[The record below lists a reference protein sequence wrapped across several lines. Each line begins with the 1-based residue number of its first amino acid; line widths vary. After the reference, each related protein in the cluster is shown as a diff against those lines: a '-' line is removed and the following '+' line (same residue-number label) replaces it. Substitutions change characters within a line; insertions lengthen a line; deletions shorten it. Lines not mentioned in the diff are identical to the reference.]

1 MFTARGFP
9 QGVWSGILAFEETIE
24 AGRLQLQR
32 VDDAKTDPK
41 TTVRAARDEPLH
53 TMNCGTRSIVRAAFD
68 GCGMIKLV
76 TFLKRKPPLT
86 RPGFAER
93 WLTIHAP
100 MAAVFP
106 GLRGYMLSFPVAAE
120 AEEPSADGVAQLWF
134 DSEEAAQESY
144 ATDIGRSGSKDASGN
159 LTRREHL
166 FASERWISAP
176 ASLGN
181 LPYKLLVAGKRLSG
195 VERSDFASRWEEAG
209 ESRIAPLVEGRAL
222 RVCVDR
228 RGKMLNSGTSGAL
241 GLVDGEPV
249 HDGLIEIWCEGP
261 TDLTRLAEK
270 TSAIERALEGVATGL
285 EILAMRENVIVK
297 PPAPAYGTEN

>member
-1 MFTARGFP
+1 MNCYARG
-9 QGVWSGILAFEETIE
+9 AF
-24 AGRLQLQR
+24 
-32 VDDAKTDPK
+32 
-41 TTVRAARDEPLH
+41 RAAH
-53 TMNCGTRSIVRAAFD
+53 D
-68 GCGMIKLV
+68 GRGMIKLV

-86 RPGFAER
+86 RPGFADR
-93 WLTIHAP
+93 WLTVHAP

-106 GLRGYMLSFPVAAE
+106 GLRGYMLSFPVAPE

-159 LTRREHL
+159 LTRRQHL
-166 FASERWISAP
+166 FASERWIAAP
-176 ASLGN
+176 RSLHD
-181 LPYKLLVAGKRLSG
+181 LPYKLLVAGKRLPG
-195 VERSDFASRWEEAG
+195 VERSVFASAWETAAET
-209 ESRIAPLVEGRAL
+209 RIAPLIQGRAL
-222 RVCVDR
+222 RVCADR
-228 RGKMLNSGTSGAL
+228 RGKMLNSGTSGML

-270 TSAIERALEGVATGL
+270 TPGIERSLEGVATGL